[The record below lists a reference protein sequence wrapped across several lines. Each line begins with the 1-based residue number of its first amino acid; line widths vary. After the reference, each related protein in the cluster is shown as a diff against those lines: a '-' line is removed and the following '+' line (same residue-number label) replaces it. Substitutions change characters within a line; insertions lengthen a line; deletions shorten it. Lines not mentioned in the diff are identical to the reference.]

1 MNSPK
6 ARWRYESL
14 AAEFILP
21 LAFFCFF
28 SSSSL
33 WASNFSQVYGSTAQE
48 QTVGDVEGVAPQV
61 KLPLKLNLNEKVLI
75 NADRIRL
82 GDVATCEGMQEV
94 CSEATLID
102 LAAAPL
108 PGRMLTLGRRQI
120 GDVISREL
128 PGTSVE
134 ILGPEQIRVEA
145 DVINVEK
152 EIVQQSLEDLL
163 KEAEESGAIKFKV
176 VSLNMPGSFKVRR
189 GPFHIEFPEVRLAL
203 QDGLGEMVRNPA
215 GLHRLEAIYVSDDDA
230 PTHIPLPITVRLDVF
245 IKVPVLRHPKATG
258 ESLRD
263 GDFVIEWVKKTSMS
277 ERWVTDVTQAIGKVT
292 RRSLAKGSVVGIDAL
307 ATPLLVKRGQ
317 RVKVTFLRDGIQMSG
332 VAKALGP
339 GAAGEW
345 IEVVYQATGKKLSG
359 RIKEDSTVEITL

>member
-1 MNSPK
+1 VNSQK
-6 ARWRYESL
+6 ARWRYVSL

-21 LAFFCFF
+21 LGFFCFF

-33 WASNFSQVYGSTAQE
+33 WAGNFSQVYGSMAQE
-48 QTVGDVEGVAPQV
+48 HPVGDIEGVAPQV
-61 KLPLKLNLNEKVLI
+61 KLPLKLILNEKVLI

-82 GDVATCEGMQEV
+82 GDLAVCEGLQEI
-94 CSEATLID
+94 CNEAVLID

-108 PGRMLTLGRRQI
+108 PGRVATLGNRQI
-120 GDVISREL
+120 ADIISREL
-128 PGTSVE
+128 PGISAE

-145 DVINVEK
+145 DAIIVEK

-189 GPFHIEFPEVRLAL
+189 GPFHVEFPEVRLAL
-203 QDGLGEMVRNPA
+203 QDGFGEMVHNPA
-215 GLHRLEAIYVSDDDA
+215 GIHRLEAVYVSDDNA
-230 PTHIPLPITVRLDVF
+230 PTRIPLPITVRLDVY
-245 IKVPVLRHPKATG
+245 IKTPVLRHPKATG

-263 GDFVIEWVKKTSMS
+263 EDFVIEWVKKTNMS
-277 ERWVTDVTQAIGKVT
+277 ERWVTDVAQATGKVT
-292 RRSLAKGSVVGIDAL
+292 RRSLSKGSVVGIDAL
-307 ATPLLVKRGQ
+307 ATPVLVKRGQ
-317 RVKVTFLRDGIQMSG
+317 RVKVTFMRDGIQMSG

-345 IEVVYQATGKKLSG
+345 IEVVYQATGKKLGG
-359 RIKEDSTVEITL
+359 RIKEDSTVEIAL